1 MIRVGLLLLALWTS
15 HANAGYIEI
24 GASGNYRI
32 SKIDD
37 DNQQELISYT
47 GSLSYYFWEL
57 SAIEFSYTQ
66 GKQEVTA
73 KFPGDVNRVIQT
85 TMFEMMGA
93 DLVLTL
99 ADKESFLQPY
109 IKGGV
114 ARIKKK
120 IIRVIEGATPDS
132 DEIELDPTVVPSAGI
147 GFKLK
152 FTKTLSLKF
161 GVDAWKSSSGST
173 DTIDYAGR
181 AGISWMF

>member
-1 MIRVGLLLLALWTS
+1 MALWTS
-15 HANAGYIEI
+15 YAHAGYIEI

-47 GSLSYYFWEL
+47 GSFSYYFWEL
-57 SAIEFSYTQ
+57 SAVELSYTQ

-73 KFPGDVNRVIQT
+73 KFPGDTNRIVQT

-109 IKGGV
+109 IKGGA

-120 IIRVIEGATPDS
+120 IIRVVEGAGGGT
-132 DEIELDPTVVPSAGI
+132 DEIELDPSVVPSAGI

-152 FTKTLSLKF
+152 FTKTLSLKV
-161 GVDAWKSSSGST
+161 GVDAWKSSSSDT